1 MDMNVIFSNMYPSK
15 YDKSFL
21 LYGNE
26 HYIPIIQS
34 AINSLRTFT
43 DLPIIVYLL
52 NSDKKLSGKDV
63 DTRKWI
69 CPIRNQ
75 EEELYNKNG
84 DENYYIDRN
93 RVAIYD
99 TLIQRP
105 NITKDVLTYFS
116 NTVCYLDADSI
127 SLPNVEKIFDLYP
140 NDETVP
146 YFTKGVYDFMYW
158 DGVGNSGDDLTKTL
172 ENPIC
177 ELYNIDQTFRFQSG
191 YRQTGYYIA
200 GQNTLPFID
209 EWIEMC
215 YNPIIK
221 NNTVHYAAYHEETIV
236 NCLLWKHKISK
247 GLPNVYVNGSIET
260 IDLIN
265 NKNTFTGEPRHIK
278 DWVVV
283 PSSRDELF
291 FIHGEKRLNII
302 NNMIENL
309 KETKMKVL
317 YLTPHLSTGGM
328 PQFVLK
334 RIQEL
339 QKHKDKIEIFLVEFS
354 QFSDEY
360 VVQRN
365 EIIKILGEGHFF
377 NLGFADDKQRKYELM
392 DIIKNNNIDV
402 VHSEEM
408 VEGFEGFNRIPLD
421 LLNQLYSNDRTWRMI
436 ETCHNVW
443 FNPETNKKFNPDAYC
458 FVTPHHPLN
467 TFASTS
473 PMNFLITYPY
483 ENKVK
488 PLLEK
493 HQIFDNLNKVP
504 MIEKLKVCEELG
516 IDPFKTHILNIGLW
530 TSGKNQSEG
539 VEVARRLVESNP
551 DIQFHFVGNQAP
563 NFEDYWGPVM
573 KNLPSN
579 VKVWGERNDVD
590 KFMRAC
596 DVLMFNSTWECN
608 PLVVRESINYG
619 MKIMARDL
627 PQYMGMF
634 DEYIKPIEG
643 DVENIA
649 NNLVELINDD
659 KTYEIPN
666 DESFGDDLLS
676 MYTIVMN
683 EPITINEPLK
693 TNYTFITYN
702 INQPYFE
709 IQGQSENNF
718 DFKIYNNDTNQLY
731 YQNTLPINS
740 WVKLNREYFTNWRYE
755 VYENGDLIYNK
766 VLDLKGKRVFIP
778 LSSKSLGDTLAWFP
792 YIDEFRKKH
801 DCHIITSTFMNYL
814 FVDQYPELEF
824 VEPGEVV
831 NNIHAQYNFGWFY
844 DEKGNVDYNKNPN
857 DFRILPLQKTAS
869 DILGLDY
876 KEIRPKLNLPNV
888 KKKKKV
894 GIGLHSTAQ
903 AKYWNN
909 PNGWQEVINH
919 LNGLGY
925 ECMIYSKEGDGYMGN
940 NHPKG
945 VTIYKGGNLQEV
957 IDDLS
962 TCEFFIGLGSGLSW
976 LAWACKLPVVLIS
989 GFSEKW
995 AETKLDTFRVINE
1008 NVCHGCFNKERL
1020 DAGDWNWCPLHKGT
1034 DRQFECTKQISS
1046 EMVINEINNLLNN
1059 NPLPKFDWG
1068 WMNSGDGLSD
1078 FHKSAMYNEI
1088 FEQRLYEKFF
1098 EVEEGD
1104 IVLDIG
1110 SSVGPFTYSILH
1122 KKPKHVFCVEPSESE
1137 FATLIK
1143 NTLGHPVTHINKG
1156 ISNFNGVIEHD
1167 QLFGGETHMESIT
1180 FDKFIKLY
1188 GLKRID
1194 FLKTDCEGGE
1204 YEMFKIEN
1212 LPFIKQNV
1220 KKIVGEWHLR
1230 SPENKVKFRN
1240 FRDNILTQFDKYE
1253 VYSVDGVDIKWDLW
1267 NDHFIEF
1274 YREVIFYIDNR

>member
-1 MDMNVIFSNMYPSK
+1 MYPNK
-15 YDKSFL
+15 YDKAFL

-43 DLPIIVYLL
+43 DLPRIVYLL
-52 NSDKKLSGKDV
+52 NSDEKLSGKNV
-63 DTRKWI
+63 DTKKWI

-99 TLIQRP
+99 TLTQRP
-105 NITKDVLTYFS
+105 VITKDVLTYFS
-116 NTVCYLDADSI
+116 NTVCYLDADSV
-127 SLPNVEKIFDLYP
+127 SLPNIEKIFDLYP

-172 ENPIC
+172 EHPIC
-177 ELYNIDQTFRFQSG
+177 SLYNIEQAFRFRAG
-191 YRQTGYYIA
+191 YRQTGYYIS

-209 EWIEMC
+209 EWIDMC
-215 YNPIIK
+215 NNPIIK

-236 NCLLWKHKISK
+236 NCLLWKHKISR

-291 FIHGEKRLNII
+291 FIHGEKRLDII
-302 NNMIENL
+302 DNMIENL

-365 EIIKILGEGHFF
+365 EIINLLGEGHFF
-377 NLGFADDKQRKYELM
+377 NLGFSDDKHRKYELM

-402 VHSEEM
+402 VHSEEL

-421 LLNQLYSNDRTWRMI
+421 LLNQLYSNDRTWRMV

-458 FVTPHHPLN
+458 FVTPHHSLN
-467 TFASTS
+467 TFAATT
-473 PMNFLITYPY
+473 PMKFLYTYPY

-504 MIEKLKVCEELG
+504 MIEKLMVCEELG
-516 IDPFKTHILNIGLW
+516 IDPFKTHVLNIGLW

-634 DEYIKPIEG
+634 NGYIKPIEG
-643 DVENIA
+643 DVKKIA
-649 NNLVELINDD
+649 NDLVELINNQS
-659 KTYEIPN
+659 TYEIPN
-666 DESFGDDLLS
+666 DDTFGDDLLS
-676 MYTIVMN
+676 MYSIVKN
-683 EPITINEPLK
+683 EPISWNEPLK
-693 TNYTFITYN
+693 NNHTFITYN

-718 DFKIYNNDTNQLY
+718 NVNIYDNDTNELY
-731 YQNTLPINS
+731 YSNTLPINS
-740 WVKLNREYFTNWRYE
+740 WVRLNRGYFTNWRYE

-778 LSSKSLGDTLAWFP
+778 LSSSSLGDTLAWFP
-792 YIDEFRKKH
+792 YVDEFRKKH
-801 DCHIITSTFMNYL
+801 NCHVITSTFMNYL

-844 DEKGNVDYNKNPN
+844 DNESNYDFNKNPQ
-857 DFRILPLQKTAS
+857 DFKKVPLQQTAT

-876 KEIRPKLNLPNV
+876 EEIRPKLKIPNV
-888 KKKKKV
+888 EKKKKV
-894 GIGLHSTAQ
+894 GIGFHSTAQ

-909 PNGWQEVINH
+909 SVGWQKVIDY

-925 ECMIYSKEGDGYMGN
+925 ECMVYSREGDGYMGN
-940 NHPKG
+940 HYPKG

-962 TCEFFIGLGSGLSW
+962 ACEFFIGLGSGLSW

-989 GFSEKW
+989 GFSDKIS
-995 AETKLDTFRVINE
+995 ETQLDTYRVINE
-1008 NVCHGCFNKERL
+1008 DVCHGCFKKVRL
-1020 DAGDWNWCPLHKGT
+1020 DAGDWNWCPFHKGT
-1034 DRQFECTKQISS
+1034 DKEFECTKHISS
-1046 EMVINEINNLLNN
+1046 DMVISEINKVIYK

-1068 WMNSGDGLSD
+1068 WMDNGNTNGD
-1078 FHKSAMYNEI
+1078 FHKQAMFNEI
-1088 FEQRLYEKFF
+1088 FEQRLYEQFF

-1110 SSVGPFTYSILH
+1110 SSVGPFTYSILD

-1137 FATLIK
+1137 FTTLIK

-1156 ISNFNGVIEHD
+1156 LSHVNGVVEHD
-1167 QLFGGETHMESIT
+1167 ELFGGETHMESIT
-1180 FDKFIKLY
+1180 FDRLVRLY
-1188 GLKRID
+1188 GLNRID
-1194 FLKTDCEGGE
+1194 FVKTDCEGGE

-1220 KKIVGEWHLR
+1220 KKIVGEWHLC

-1253 VYSVDGVDIKWDLW
+1253 VFSVDGVNIKWNLW
-1267 NDHFIEF
+1267 NEEFIE
-1274 YREVIFYIDNR
+1274 YYCEIILYIDNR